1 MSRVVV
7 VGGINMDIVMRVP
20 RIPRPSETVHGGRIG
35 RYPGG
40 KGSNQAVAAARA
52 GAAVAMVG
60 AVGQDEAG
68 KELVASLHAAG
79 VDTDHVAL
87 TPDAATGT
95 AMIAVDSSGANSIAV
110 AEGANLSV
118 RPEDVA
124 KAVAALNPAVV
135 VVQREVPETAVRAA
149 LEHAPEGA
157 MRVMNASPVDPDTA
171 LPLDSIDLLV
181 VNEIEAS
188 DLLGTPVTSANA
200 PDAARRLAV
209 GGEPGL
215 RDHAGRRRTG
225 GTRGWPSPP
234 LERPPRQRGRHDRRR
249 RRLLRRHGRGAGAG
263 RAHADRAGVG
273 QCRRSIGGQPTRRST
288 IHAHPRRDC
297 ERQLATIWA

>member
-135 VVQREVPETAVRAA
+135 VVQREVPEDRRSSRFGARTRRG
-149 LEHAPEGA
+149 HARDERLARRPGH
-157 MRVMNASPVDPDTA
+157 
-171 LPLDSIDLLV
+171 
-181 VNEIEAS
+181 
-188 DLLGTPVTSANA
+188 GT
-200 PDAARRLAV
+200 AARL
-209 GGEPGL
+209 
-215 RDHAGRRRTG
+215 D
-225 GTRGWPSPP
+225 
-234 LERPPRQRGRHDRRR
+234 
-249 RRLLRRHGRGAGAG
+249 
-263 RAHADRAGVG
+263 
-273 QCRRSIGGQPTRRST
+273 
-288 IHAHPRRDC
+288 
-297 ERQLATIWA
+297 

>member
-7 VGGINMDIVMRVP
+7 VGGINLDIVMRVP
-20 RIPRPSETVHGGRIG
+20 RIPRPGETVHGGRIG

-181 VNEIEAS
+181 VNEIEVS
-188 DLLGTPVTSANA
+188 DLLGTPVTSADA

-209 GGEPGL
+209 
-215 RDHAGRRRTG
+215 DV
-225 GTRGWPSPP
+225 TRGCVITLGDDGLAAHVDGQDLHLSAH
-234 LERPPRQRGRHDRRR
+234 LINAVDTT
-249 RRLLRRHGRGAGAG
+249 GAGDAFCGAMAASLALGASVTTALAWGNAAG
-263 RAHADRAGVG
+263 ALAASRPGA
-273 QCRRSIGGQPTRRST
+273 QPSMPTRAEIT
-288 IHAHPRRDC
+288 A
-297 ERQLATIWA
+297 QLATIWA

>member
-7 VGGINMDIVMRVP
+7 VGGINLDIVMRVP
-20 RIPRPSETVHGGRIG
+20 RIPRPGETVHGGRIG

-118 RPEDVA
+118 WPEDVA
-124 KAVAALNPAVV
+124 RAVAASNPAVV
-135 VVQREVPETAVRAA
+135 VVQHEVTERAVRAA
-149 LEHAPEGA
+149 LEHAPE
-157 MRVMNASPVDPDTA
+157 RSIRIMNASPVDPDTV
-171 LPLDSIDLLV
+171 LPLDVIDLLV

-188 DLLGTPVTSANA
+188 DLLRTTVTSADA
-200 PDAARRLAV
+200 SDAARRLAV
-209 GGEPGL
+209 DVTRGCVITLGDEGLAAYIDGQAIHRDAHPINVVDTTGAGDAFCGAMAAALALGEPMPTALAWGN
-215 RDHAGRRRTG
+215 A
-225 GTRGWPSPP
+225 
-234 LERPPRQRGRHDRRR
+234 
-249 RRLLRRHGRGAGAG
+249 AGALAASRPG
-263 RAHADRAGVG
+263 A
-273 QCRRSIGGQPTRRST
+273 QPSMPTR
-288 IHAHPRRDC
+288 AEF